1 MQRLSLPTLSAAALP
16 SLLLVSLTAT
26 AEINSRYNTTQND
39 FGGVGL
45 LQTPTA
51 RMAEDGNLSFN
62 ANRTEPYSRYS
73 ISAQPLPWLEGTI
86 RYIAITN
93 RNYGP
98 EEFSGDQSFKDKA
111 IDFKVRLLKEGYWVP
126 QVAFGMRDAGGTGL
140 FSSEYFVANKRFYDL
155 DVSLGIAWG
164 YIGNRGGIDNPL
176 GWFKDSFND
185 RGEVT
190 ADVSQAGE
198 LGTNRYFKG
207 PIGVFGGVEYQ
218 TPWERL
224 RLKVELDG
232 NDYDSEPL
240 SNEIDQDYP
249 INFGATYR
257 LGKSIDLTAAFE
269 RGNTAMFGI
278 TYQANMKT
286 NPEPQKFLDPAP
298 EARRPLP
305 TGVSGAEVNWAD
317 VSQRLNENA
326 GINVQQISLHGD
338 EVIITGDQ
346 TRYRNR
352 AQGLGR
358 AARVLDNSLGEGTYD
373 WYTLVY
379 RPRGMEVSQ
388 TSINAETLRRYEMN
402 EVGADTLRK
411 GVVNAVP
418 SVLDDEVVYTAPLDK
433 YSFGTSLGYTQNVG
447 GPDGFLLYQFLL
459 RFNGAYYFDDNKWL
473 NGSVGVNLLNNYD
486 KFEYDAPSNLPRVRT
501 DIRSYATSSDV
512 QLSRLQYTQTHRLD
526 RDLYAMAYAGL
537 FEWMYGG
544 VGGEVLYRPY
554 GANWAIGADFNW
566 VKQRGFE
573 QDFSFRDYSTLTGHV
588 TGYLQTGIYDVLAK
602 GSVGRYLAGDY
613 GATLDLSRRFDNGF
627 TMGAW
632 ATMTNVSK
640 EEFGEGSFDKGVY
653 IQIPFDAFFIRSTTS
668 VGTIAWNPLT
678 RDGGARLARY
688 YQLYNFTNDRD
699 LNNFNDGFRR
709 LTE

>member
-1 MQRLSLPTLSAAALP
+1 
-16 SLLLVSLTAT
+16 
-26 AEINSRYNTTQND
+26 
-39 FGGVGL
+39 
-45 LQTPTA
+45 
-51 RMAEDGNLSFN
+51 
-62 ANRTEPYSRYS
+62 
-73 ISAQPLPWLEGTI
+73 
-86 RYIAITN
+86 
-93 RNYGP
+93 
-98 EEFSGDQSFKDKA
+98 
-111 IDFKVRLLKEGYWVP
+111 
-126 QVAFGMRDAGGTGL
+126 
-140 FSSEYFVANKRFYDL
+140 
-155 DVSLGIAWG
+155 
-164 YIGNRGGIDNPL
+164 
-176 GWFKDSFND
+176 
-185 RGEVT
+185 
-190 ADVSQAGE
+190 
-198 LGTNRYFKG
+198 
-207 PIGVFGGVEYQ
+207 
-218 TPWERL
+218 
-224 RLKVELDG
+224 
-232 NDYDSEPL
+232 
-240 SNEIDQDYP
+240 
-249 INFGATYR
+249 
-257 LGKSIDLTAAFE
+257 
-269 RGNTAMFGI
+269 
-278 TYQANMKT
+278 
-286 NPEPQKFLDPAP
+286 
-298 EARRPLP
+298 
-305 TGVSGAEVNWAD
+305 
-317 VSQRLNENA
+317 
-326 GINVQQISLHGD
+326 
-338 EVIITGDQ
+338 
-346 TRYRNR
+346 
-352 AQGLGR
+352 
-358 AARVLDNSLGEGTYD
+358 
-373 WYTLVY
+373 
-379 RPRGMEVSQ
+379 MEVSQ

-402 EVGADTLRK
+402 EVNADTLRK

-588 TGYLQTGIYDVLAK
+588 TGYLQTGFYNVLAK

-653 IQIPFDAFFIRSTTS
+653 IQIPFDAFFVRSTTS

-699 LNNFNDGFRR
+699 LDNFNDGFRR

>member
-1 MQRLSLPTLSAAALP
+1 MQRPLLPALSAAALP
-16 SLLLVSLTAT
+16 SLLLVSVTA
-26 AEINSRYNTTQND
+26 AADINSRYSTTQHD

-111 IDFKVRLLKEGYWVP
+111 IDFKVRLLKEGYWTP
-126 QVAFGMRDAGGTGL
+126 QIAFGMRDAGGTGL

-190 ADVSQAGE
+190 ADVSQAGD

-218 TPWERL
+218 TPWDRL

-232 NDYDSEPL
+232 NDYESEPL
-240 SNEIDQDYP
+240 SNEIDQDSP

-286 NPEPQKFLDPAP
+286 NPEPKKYLDPAP
-298 EARRPLP
+298 EVRRGLP
-305 TGVSGAEVNWAD
+305 AGVNGSQVDWAD
-317 VSQRLNENA
+317 ISRRLGENA

-338 EVIITGDQ
+338 EVIVTGDQ

-388 TSINAETLRRYEMN
+388 TSVNAETLRRYEMN
-402 EVGADTLRK
+402 EVDADTLRK

-678 RDGGARLARY
+678 RDGGARLGRY

-699 LNNFNDGFRR
+699 LDNFNDGFRR

>member
-1 MQRLSLPTLSAAALP
+1 MLV
-16 SLLLVSLTAT
+16 VSLTAT
-26 AEINSRYNTTQND
+26 ADINSRYSTTQHD

-111 IDFKVRLLKEGYWVP
+111 IDFKVRLLKEGYWTP

-155 DVSLGIAWG
+155 DVSLGLAWG
-164 YIGNRGGIDNPL
+164 YIGNRGGITNPL
-176 GWFKDSFND
+176 GWLKDSFKD

-190 ADVSQAGE
+190 ADVSQAGD

-207 PIGVFGGVEYQ
+207 PIGIFGGVEYQ
-218 TPWERL
+218 TPWDRL

-232 NDYDSEPL
+232 NDYQSEPL
-240 SNEIDQDYP
+240 SNQIDQDYP

-257 LGKSIDLTAAFE
+257 LGENIDLTAALE

-286 NPEPQKFLDPAP
+286 NPEPKKYLDPAP
-298 EARRPLP
+298 EARRRLP
-305 TGVSGAEVNWAD
+305 VGVNGGQVDWAD
-317 VSQRLNENA
+317 ISRRLNENA
-326 GINVQQISLHGD
+326 GIKVHQISLHDD
-338 EVIITGDQ
+338 EVIVTGEQ
-346 TRYRNR
+346 TRFRNR
-352 AQGLGR
+352 AQGIGR
-358 AARVLDNSLGEGTYD
+358 AARVLDNSLGEGSYD

-379 RPRGMEVSQ
+379 RPRGMDVSQ
-388 TSINAETLRRYEMN
+388 TSINADTLRRYEMN
-402 EVGADTLRK
+402 EVNADTLRK

-418 SVLDDEVVYTAPLDK
+418 SVLDDDVVYTAPLDK

-459 RFNGAYYFDDNKWL
+459 RFNGAYYFDENKWL

-486 KFEYDAPSNLPRVRT
+486 KFKYDAPSNLPRVRT

-688 YQLYNFTNDRD
+688 YQLYNFTSDRD
-699 LNNFNDGFRR
+699 LDNFNDGFRR

>member
-1 MQRLSLPTLSAAALP
+1 MRLPSLPTMSAAALP

-26 AEINSRYNTTQND
+26 ADINSRYRTTQHD

-73 ISAQPLPWLEGTI
+73 ISAQPVPWLEGTI
-86 RYIAITN
+86 RYIAVTN
-93 RNYGP
+93 RRYGA
-98 EEFSGDQSFKDKA
+98 EDFSGDQSFKDKA
-111 IDFKVRLLKEGYWVP
+111 IDFKVRLLKEGYWTP
-126 QVAFGMRDAGGTGL
+126 QIAFGMRDAGGTGL

-190 ADVSQAGE
+190 TDVSQAGE

-232 NDYDSEPL
+232 NDYQSEPQ
-240 SNEIDQDYP
+240 NNDQEQDYP

-257 LGKSIDLTAAFE
+257 LGKSIDLTAALE

-286 NPEPQKFLDPAP
+286 NPEPKKYLDPAP
-298 EARRPLP
+298 EARRGLP
-305 TGVSGAEVNWAD
+305 AGVNGSQVNWAD
-317 VSQRLNENA
+317 VSRRLGENA
-326 GINVQQISLHGD
+326 GINVHQISLHDD
-338 EVIITGDQ
+338 EVIVTGEQ

-379 RPRGMEVSQ
+379 RPRGIEVSQ
-388 TSINAETLRRYEMN
+388 TSVNAETLRRYEMN
-402 EVGADTLRK
+402 EVNADTLRK

-418 SVLDDEVVYTAPLDK
+418 SALDDEVVYTAPLDK
-433 YSFGTSLGYTQNVG
+433 YDFGTSLGYTQNVG

-459 RFNGAYYFDDNKWL
+459 RFNGTYYFDDNKWL

-501 DIRSYATSSDV
+501 DLRSYATSSDV

-627 TMGAW
+627 VMGAW

-678 RDGGARLARY
+678 RDGGARLSRY
-688 YQLYNFTNDRD
+688 YQLYDQTVDRD
-699 LNNFNDGFRR
+699 LNRFNDGFRR

>member
-1 MQRLSLPTLSAAALP
+1 MQRPLLPALSAAALP
-16 SLLLVSLTAT
+16 SLLLLSVTA
-26 AEINSRYNTTQND
+26 AADINSRYSTTQHD

-51 RMAEDGNLSFN
+51 RMAEDGSLSFN

-86 RYIAITN
+86 RYITITN
-93 RNYGP
+93 RKYGP
-98 EEFSGDQSFKDKA
+98 EEFSGDQNYKDKA
-111 IDFKVRLLKEGYWVP
+111 VDFKVRLLKESYWHP
-126 QVAFGMRDAGGTGL
+126 QIAFGMRDVGGTGL

-164 YIGNRGGIDNPL
+164 YIGNRGDIANPL
-176 GWFKDSFND
+176 SIFGDSFNERPD
-185 RGEVT
+185 IDNTTVGDLNSSSYFRGRP
-190 ADVSQAGE
+190 G
-198 LGTNRYFKG
+198 
-207 PIGVFGGVEYQ
+207 IFGGIEYQ

-232 NDYDSEPL
+232 NDYQSEPQD
-240 SNEIDQDYP
+240 NNQEQDYP

-257 LGKSIDLTAAFE
+257 LGKSIDLTAALE

-286 NPEPQKFLDPAP
+286 DQYPKKYLDPAP
-298 EARRPLP
+298 ETRRNLP
-305 TGVSGAEVNWAD
+305 AGVNGSQVDWAD
-317 VSQRLNENA
+317 VSRRLSENA
-326 GINVQQISLHGD
+326 GINVHQISRHGD
-338 EVIITGDQ
+338 EVIVTGDQ

-352 AQGLGR
+352 AQGIGR
-358 AARVLDNSLGEGTYD
+358 AARVLDNSLGEGSYD

-379 RPRGMEVSQ
+379 RPHGMEVSQ
-388 TSINAETLRRYEMN
+388 TSVNPETLRGYEMN
-402 EVGADTLRK
+402 EVDADTLRK
-411 GVVNAVP
+411 GVVNATP
-418 SVLDDEVVYTAPLDK
+418 AVLHDEILYTAPLEK
-433 YSFGTSLGYTQNVG
+433 YDLGASLGYNQNVG

-459 RFNGAYYFDDNKWL
+459 RFNGTYNFDDNKWL

-588 TGYLQTGIYDVLAK
+588 TGYLQTGFYNVLAK

-613 GATLDLSRRFDNGF
+613 GATLELSRRFNNGF
-627 TMGAW
+627 TMGTW
-632 ATMTNVSK
+632 ATLTNVSK

-653 IQIPFDAFFIRSTTS
+653 IQIPFDAFFVRSTTS
-668 VGTIAWNPLT
+668 VGTIAWSPLT

-688 YQLYNFTNDRD
+688 YALYGFTNDRD
-699 LNNFNDGFRR
+699 LDNFNDGFRR

>member
-1 MQRLSLPTLSAAALP
+1 MQRPLLPALSAAALP
-16 SLLLVSLTAT
+16 SLLLVSVTA
-26 AEINSRYNTTQND
+26 AADINSRYSTTQHD

-111 IDFKVRLLKEGYWVP
+111 IDFKVRLLKEGYWTP
-126 QVAFGMRDAGGTGL
+126 QIAFGMRDAGGTGL

-190 ADVSQAGE
+190 ADVSQAGD

-218 TPWERL
+218 TPWDRL

-232 NDYDSEPL
+232 NDYESEPL
-240 SNEIDQDYP
+240 SNEIDQDSP

-286 NPEPQKFLDPAP
+286 NPEPKKYLDPAP
-298 EARRPLP
+298 EARRRLP
-305 TGVSGAEVNWAD
+305 AGVNGSQVDWAD
-317 VSQRLNENA
+317 ISRRLGENA

-338 EVIITGDQ
+338 EVIVTGDQ

-388 TSINAETLRRYEMN
+388 TSVNAETLRRYEMN
-402 EVGADTLRK
+402 EVDADTLRK

-678 RDGGARLARY
+678 RDGGARLGRY

-699 LNNFNDGFRR
+699 LDNFNDGFRR